1 MPNVR
6 REKTCPQ
13 CQKKHRRRGPFCCQG
28 CHNRFRPA
36 SDVQREHMRKVATEY
51 NKTPEGI
58 AHHKLLGQ
66 KLAAESEDFAI
77 DIPTIFDM
85 PDGYEKSEDW

>member
-1 MPNVR
+1 MPNVW

-28 CHNRFRPA
+28 CHNRFRPP
-36 SDVQREHMRKVATEY
+36 SDVQRENMRKVATEY
-51 NKTPEGI
+51 NKTPEAI
-58 AHHKLLGQ
+58 AHHKLFGID
-66 KLAAESEDFAI
+66 SEDFAI
-77 DIPTIFDM
+77 GIPTIYDM

>member
-1 MPNVR
+1 
-6 REKTCPQ
+6 
-13 CQKKHRRRGPFCCQG
+13 
-28 CHNRFRPA
+28 
-36 SDVQREHMRKVATEY
+36 MRKVAIEY
-51 NKTPEGI
+51 NKTPEAI
-58 AHHKLLGQ
+58 AHHKLLGL